1 MNKREKTIKEMISGI
16 VGFLVISCIYGGYLY
31 KYKDISVGE
40 IIREIAVFTVTVVG
54 ISFIGLFIF
63 FLLALVWAKI
73 KKERMK

>member
-1 MNKREKTIKEMISGI
+1 MNKREATNKEILSGV

-40 IIREIAVFTVTVVG
+40 IIREIVVFTVTVVG

-63 FLLALVWAKI
+63 FLLASVWTKT
-73 KKERMK
+73 KKNK